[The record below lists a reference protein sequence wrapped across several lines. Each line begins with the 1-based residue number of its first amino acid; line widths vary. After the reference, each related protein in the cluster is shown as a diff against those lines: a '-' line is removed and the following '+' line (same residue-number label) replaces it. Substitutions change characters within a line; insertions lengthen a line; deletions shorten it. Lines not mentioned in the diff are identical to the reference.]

1 MWWCSPP
8 GAMVLLQ
15 PRHITQPRLPV
26 GQCLAWRF
34 TSASQCGHF
43 SGNLGLGFV
52 GGVGGVVDAIA
63 TIPLALLLLQI
74 SPALSALLLE
84 VWR

>member
-1 MWWCSPP
+1 M
-8 GAMVLLQ
+8 
-15 PRHITQPRLPV
+15 R
-26 GQCLAWRF
+26 
-34 TSASQCGHF
+34 ASQCGHF

-63 TIPLALLLLQI
+63 TIPLALLLLQL

-84 VWR
+84 VRR